1 MVKKKEHKIFITQRL
16 VKSEDLNHHGSLY
29 AGRSAEW
36 LVESAFAAT
45 ADFVPP
51 KQLVCVKLHG
61 MHFAKPARSGDV
73 ICFESKVVFAG
84 RTSFITY
91 NKVYKRGH
99 EKHFMVDGFIT
110 FVHVTHHTTPK
121 PHGVVIVPKTAEEK
135 RLYNEAKKLRK

>member
-1 MVKKKEHKIFITQRL
+1 MVKKKDHKIFITQRL
-16 VKSEDLNHHGSLY
+16 VKSEDLNHHGTLF

-36 LVESAFAAT
+36 LIESGFAAT
-45 ADFVPP
+45 ADYVPP

-61 MHFAKPARSGDV
+61 MHFAKPARAGEV
-73 ICFESKVVFAG
+73 ICFESKVVYAG

-121 PHGVVIVPKTAEEK
+121 PHGVVIVPKTAEDK
-135 RLYNEAKKLRK
+135 RLYEEAKKLRK

>member
-1 MVKKKEHKIFITQRL
+1 MVKKKDHKIFITQRL
-16 VKSEDLNHHGSLY
+16 VKSEDLNHHGTLF

-36 LVESAFAAT
+36 LIESGFAAT
-45 ADFVPP
+45 ADYVPP

-61 MHFAKPARSGDV
+61 MHFAKPARAGEV
-73 ICFESKVVFAG
+73 ICFESKVVYAG

-110 FVHVTHHTTPK
+110 FVHVTHHTMPK
-121 PHGVVIVPKTAEEK
+121 PHGVVIVPETAEDK
-135 RLYNEAKKLRK
+135 RLYEEAKKLRK